1 MRMKSAELMPN
12 VGDRVS
18 LEKIEELHIR
28 RILASSKSFD
38 EAAKVLGMDSV
49 TLWRRRKQYGI

>member
-1 MRMKSAELMPN
+1 MKPAELMPN

-38 EAAKVLGMDSV
+38 EAAKILGMDSV